1 MSNKFLPKLNLKHLQ
16 DIEDYKKVHEN
27 DFSQVY
33 FKPDASNIK
42 SDRVGVYIKDM
53 NNQDRVTPF
62 ESIAGL
68 HTEESCKLNA
78 AVIANSQI
86 DYNSSEDYKPGLHY
100 MIVTGD
106 FGGSSN
112 YFLSAAQLSE
122 ESLIPSDFKGA
133 IEGKSVEVRGYIAA
147 QKPGSYRIDLRN
159 KNPPK
164 NVLIWIGNNAL
175 KTYRKENAIFVV
187 EDYVI
192 KTEKKTNLVVG
203 EYTPFRMQYTGG
215 NTDLSVLN
223 LIYNNENYPIEV
235 FGTNTSEKDL
245 FYYSL
250 TPTGQPSYYYC
261 NIYKGDTLKAQNTDD
276 VQQVIKVW
284 SMDLPSGT
292 DSVRLDMVGNLCAYD
307 NELSKIGEPLVQVQ
321 NDVAQFVNLE
331 LDDTLSTPLSIMHGT
346 SNTKVTSDDIT
357 TNTVTNDKWK
367 RLYKKKS
374 LSNASAQAGV
384 NKVISVDK
392 ITETEPMISENSK
405 LKVQI
410 MKDSGGQKMLVLLA
424 SVADNRIFYTVEPDI
439 KTNKLF
445 YASTFANNKYLKEVP
460 SGLKDYANSASYSVY
475 TESYP
480 DPNNGFETVN
490 CTGVKNKNY
499 YYKVTNLTNVERCLQ
514 PTNTGTNPMFLPK
527 QSESQY
533 NSSTLYMKNPTIKT
547 SDAAKNSVY
556 NQTNYISN
564 GFDHQIEL
572 GFKSYPV
579 EKDPLSESDVPGT
592 MGTSYVAKLINKVS
606 ISTSGQTKIYHPIQ
620 IKPMIAGKKIEN
632 FEGPTF
638 QGPTVNEQSQKTLDT
653 TGANLKRYAEYQ
665 NTVNSNHT
673 NIGDKIGSIN
683 TFYTEMSDNNAKYDF
698 TSKNAEGTPVISSL
712 KEDRGLQAAL
722 TKDNAIYL
730 AEQNNLYLVGTL
742 TMATL
747 LITAIFVSK

>member
-1 MSNKFLPKLNLKHLQ
+1 MSNQFLPKLNLKHLQ

-42 SDRVGVYIKDM
+42 SEKVGVYIKDM

-62 ESIAGL
+62 KRMTGL

-78 AVIANSQI
+78 AVVANSQI
-86 DYNSSEDYKPGLHY
+86 DYNSSTDYKPGLLY
-100 MIVTGD
+100 TIVTGD

-112 YFLSAAQLSE
+112 YFLSAAPLRE
-122 ESLIPSDFKGA
+122 ETVVPSDFKGA
-133 IEGKSVEVRGYIAA
+133 SADTSVEVRGYIAA
-147 QKPGSYRIDLRN
+147 QKPGAYRIDLRN

-187 EDYVI
+187 EGSVI

-215 NTDLSVLN
+215 ETDLSVLN

-235 FGTNTSEKDL
+235 FATNTLENNL

-250 TPTGQPSYYYC
+250 TPTAQPSYYEC
-261 NIYKGDTLKAQNTDD
+261 NIYKGETLEAQNTDD

-284 SMDLPSGT
+284 SMYLPNET

-307 NELSKIGEPLVQVQ
+307 RDLSKIGEPLVKVQ
-321 NDVAQFVNLE
+321 NNVAQSVNLV
-331 LDDTLSTPLSIMHGT
+331 LDDTLQTPLYITNG
-346 SNTKVTSDDIT
+346 T
-357 TNTVTNDKWK
+357 TNTNVTVNNITTVTVSNDKWK
-367 RLYKKKS
+367 RLDKKKL
-374 LSNASAQAGV
+374 LSNVSVQVSV
-384 NKVISVDK
+384 NKKISVDK

-405 LKVQI
+405 FKVQI

-460 SGLKDYANSASYSVY
+460 LELKDYANSTSYSMY

-480 DPNNGFETVN
+480 DPDSSFETVE
-490 CTGVKNKNY
+490 CSSVVKNKNY
-499 YYKVTNLTNVERCLQ
+499 YYKVKDSTNVERCFE
-514 PTNTGTNPMFLPK
+514 PTSTGTNPVFLPK
-527 QSESQY
+527 QSGSQY
-533 NSSTLYMKNPTIKT
+533 TASTLYMKNPQIRT

-556 NQTNYISN
+556 NQTSYISN

-579 EKDPLSESDVPGT
+579 EKDPLSVSDVPGT

-606 ISTSGQTKIYHPIQ
+606 ISTSGQTKIYKPIE
-620 IKPMIAGKKIEN
+620 IKPMIAGKIEKIEN
-632 FEGPTF
+632 FEGPT
-638 QGPTVNEQSQKTLDT
+638 VNEQSLKTLEST
-653 TGANLKRYAEYQ
+653 SNNLGEYIVNQERVNTNHGAIGAKIA
-665 NTVNSNHT
+665 
-673 NIGDKIGSIN
+673 NIDSLYKQ
-683 TFYTEMSDNNAKYDF
+683 MSDNNAKYDF
-698 TSKNAEGTPVISSL
+698 TGTNISSL
-712 KEDRGLQAAL
+712 EEDRGLQAAL

>member
-1 MSNKFLPKLNLKHLQ
+1 MSNQFLPKLNLKHLQ

-62 ESIAGL
+62 KRMTGL

-78 AVIANSQI
+78 AVVANSQI
-86 DYNSSEDYKPGLHY
+86 DYKSSDDYKPGLRY
-100 MIVTGD
+100 KIVTGD

-122 ESLIPSDFKGA
+122 ESLLPSVFKGA
-133 IEGKSVEVRGYIAA
+133 IAGTSVEVRGYIAA
-147 QKPGSYRIDLRN
+147 QKPGAYRIDLRN
-159 KNPPK
+159 KNPPQ

-187 EDYVI
+187 EDNAI

-235 FGTNTSEKDL
+235 FATNTSEKNL

-250 TPTGQPSYYYC
+250 TPTAQPSYYEC
-261 NIYKGDTLKAQNTDD
+261 NIYNGETLKAQNTDD

-284 SMDLPSGT
+284 SMVLPSGT

-307 NELSKIGEPLVQVQ
+307 ASFNKIGEPLVQVQ
-321 NDVAQFVNLE
+321 NNQDKLVNLV
-331 LDDTLSTPLSIMHGT
+331 LDDTLPTPLYITIGT
-346 SNTKVTSDDIT
+346 SNTKVTVGNIT
-357 TNTVTNDKWK
+357 TDTVTNDKWK
-367 RLYKKKS
+367 RLDKKKS
-374 LSNASAQAGV
+374 LSNASASHGV

-392 ITETEPMISENSK
+392 ITETEPMISENFK
-405 LKVQI
+405 FKVQI
-410 MKDSGGQKMLVLLA
+410 MQDPVGKKMLVLLA

-460 SGLKDYANSASYSVY
+460 LELKDYVNSTSYSMY

-480 DPNNGFETVN
+480 DPGSSFETVE
-490 CTGVKNKNY
+490 CSRDKNKNY
-499 YYKVTNLTNVERCLQ
+499 YYEVSDSNNVKSCLQ
-514 PTNTGTNPMFLPK
+514 PTNTGTNPVFLPK

-533 NSSTLYMKNPTIKT
+533 TASTLYMKNPKIRT

-556 NQTNYISN
+556 NQTSYISN

-579 EKDPLSESDVPGT
+579 EKDPLSVSDVPGT
-592 MGTSYVAKLINKVS
+592 EGTSYVAELINQVN
-606 ISTSGQTKIYHPIQ
+606 ISTSGQPKIYNPIEM
-620 IKPMIAGKKIEN
+620 KPMIAGKIEN
-632 FEGPTF
+632 FEGPT
-638 QGPTVNEQSQKTLDT
+638 VNEQSLKTLDT
-653 TGANLKRYAEYQ
+653 IGANLKRYTEYQ
-665 NTVNSNHT
+665 NTVNSNNT
-673 NIGDKIGSIN
+673 NIGAKIANIDSL
-683 TFYTEMSDNNAKYDF
+683 YTVMSANNAKYDF
-698 TSKNAEGTPVISSL
+698 TSQNAESRPVISSL

>member
-1 MSNKFLPKLNLKHLQ
+1 MSNRFLPKLNLKHLQ

-33 FKPDASNIK
+33 FKPDTSNIK
-42 SDRVGVYIKDM
+42 SEKVGVYIKDM

-62 ESIAGL
+62 KRMTGL

-78 AVIANSQI
+78 AVVANSQI
-86 DYNSSEDYKPGLHY
+86 DYKSSTDYKPGLRY
-100 MIVTGD
+100 TIVTGD

-112 YFLSAAQLSE
+112 YFLSAAPLRE
-122 ESLIPSDFKGA
+122 ETVVPSDFKGA
-133 IEGKSVEVRGYIAA
+133 SADTSVEVRGYIAA

-192 KTEKKTNLVVG
+192 KTEKKSNLVLG
-203 EYTPFRMQYTGG
+203 EYTPFRMQYTG
-215 NTDLSVLN
+215 DPDMSVLN

-235 FGTNTSEKDL
+235 FGTNDSENNL

-250 TPTGQPSYYYC
+250 TPTAQPSYYDC
-261 NIYKGDTLKAQNTDD
+261 NIYKGTGLELNNTSE

-284 SMDLPSGT
+284 SMDLPEGT

-307 NELSKIGEPLVQVQ
+307 AEFSKIGGPLVQVE
-321 NDVAQFVNLE
+321 NAVAKPCNLV
-331 LDDTLSTPLSIMHGT
+331 LDDTLRTPLYITNGT
-346 SNTKVTSDDIT
+346 SQKNVTIDDIT
-357 TNTVTNDKWK
+357 AVTVPNDKWK
-367 RLYKKKS
+367 RLGVKKS
-374 LSNASAQAGV
+374 LSNASASEGV

-392 ITETEPMISENSK
+392 ITETVPMISENFK
-405 LKVQI
+405 FKVQI
-410 MKDSGGQKMLVLLA
+410 MKDPVGKKMLVLLA
-424 SVADNRIFYTVEPDI
+424 SVADNRIFYTVDPDI

-460 SGLKDYANSASYSVY
+460 SELKDYTNSTSYSVY

-480 DPNNGFETVN
+480 DPDSSFEKVD
-490 CTGVKNKNY
+490 CAGAKNKNY
-499 YYKVTNLTNVERCLQ
+499 YYKVVSDKESCLQ
-514 PTNTGTNPMFLPK
+514 PTSTGTNPVFLPK
-527 QSESQY
+527 QPGSQY
-533 NSSTLYMKNPTIKT
+533 NSSTLYMKNPKIDT

-556 NQTNYISN
+556 NQTSYISN

-572 GFKSYPV
+572 GFKKYPV
-579 EKDPLSESDVPGT
+579 EKDPLRVSDVPGAD
-592 MGTSYVAKLINKVS
+592 GTSYVAELINKVS
-606 ISTSGQTKIYHPIQ
+606 MSTSGQTKIYNPIEM
-620 IKPMIAGKKIEN
+620 KPMIAGKIEN
-632 FEGPTF
+632 FT
-638 QGPTVNEQSQKTLDT
+638 GPTVNEQSLKTLDR
-653 TGANLKRYAEYQ
+653 TGANLKRYHEYQ
-665 NTVNSNHT
+665 ERVNTNKDAIGAKISNID
-673 NIGDKIGSIN
+673 NL
-683 TFYTEMSDNNAKYDF
+683 YTDMSDNNEKYDF
-698 TSKNAEGTPVISSL
+698 TGKNISSL
-712 KEDRGLQAAL
+712 EEDRGLQAAL

>member
-1 MSNKFLPKLNLKHLQ
+1 MSNQFLPKMNLKHLQ

-42 SDRVGVYIKDM
+42 SEKVGVYIKDM

-62 ESIAGL
+62 KRMTGL

-78 AVIANSQI
+78 AVVANSQI
-86 DYNSSEDYKPGLHY
+86 DYKSSSDYTPGLRY
-100 MIVTGD
+100 TIVTGD

-112 YFLSAAQLSE
+112 YFLSAAPLRE
-122 ESLIPSDFKGA
+122 ETVVPSDFKGA
-133 IEGKSVEVRGYIAA
+133 SADTSVEVRGYIAA

-159 KNPPK
+159 KKPPK

-192 KTEKKTNLVVG
+192 KTEKKSNLVLG
-203 EYTPFRMQYTGG
+203 EYTPFRMQYTG
-215 NTDLSVLN
+215 DPDMSVLN

-235 FGTNTSEKDL
+235 FGTNDSENNL

-250 TPTGQPSYYYC
+250 TPTAQPSYYDC
-261 NIYKGDTLKAQNTDD
+261 NIYKGTGLELNNTSE

-284 SMDLPSGT
+284 SMDLPEGT

-307 NELSKIGEPLVQVQ
+307 AEFSKIGGPLVQVE
-321 NDVAQFVNLE
+321 NAVAKPCNLV
-331 LDDTLSTPLSIMHGT
+331 LDDTLRTPLYITNGT
-346 SNTKVTSDDIT
+346 SQKNVTIDDIT
-357 TNTVTNDKWK
+357 AVTVPNDKWK
-367 RLYKKKS
+367 RLGVKKS
-374 LSNASAQAGV
+374 LSNASASEGV

-392 ITETEPMISENSK
+392 ITETVPMISENFK
-405 LKVQI
+405 FKVQI
-410 MKDSGGQKMLVLLA
+410 MKDPVGKKMLVLLA

-460 SGLKDYANSASYSVY
+460 SELKDYTNSTSYSVY

-480 DPNNGFETVN
+480 DPDNGFETVD
-490 CTGVKNKNY
+490 CAGAKNKNY
-499 YYKVTNLTNVERCLQ
+499 YYKVVSDKESCLQ
-514 PTNTGTNPMFLPK
+514 PTSTGTNPLFLPK
-527 QSESQY
+527 QPGSQY
-533 NSSTLYMKNPTIKT
+533 NSSTLYMKNPKIDT
-547 SDAAKNSVY
+547 SDSAKNSVY
-556 NQTNYISN
+556 NQTSYISN

-572 GFKSYPV
+572 GFKKYPV
-579 EKDPLSESDVPGT
+579 EKDPLRVSDVPGAE
-592 MGTSYVAKLINKVS
+592 GTSYVAELINQVN
-606 ISTSGQTKIYHPIQ
+606 ISTSGQTKIYNPIEM
-620 IKPMIAGKKIEN
+620 KPMIAGKIEN
-632 FEGPTF
+632 FT
-638 QGPTVNEQSQKTLDT
+638 GPTVNEQSIKTLDR
-653 TGANLKRYAEYQ
+653 TGANLTRYEKYQ
-665 NTVNSNHT
+665 TTVNSNRT
-673 NIGDKIGSIN
+673 NIETKIGNIDKL
-683 TFYTEMSDNNAKYDF
+683 YTDMSGNNAKYDF
-698 TSKNAEGTPVISSL
+698 TGTKISTL
-712 KEDRGLQAAL
+712 AEDRGLQTAL

>member
-78 AVIANSQI
+78 AVVANSQI

-100 MIVTGD
+100 TIVTGD

-122 ESLIPSDFKGA
+122 ESLLPSDFKGA
-133 IEGKSVEVRGYIAA
+133 IAGKSVEVRGYIAA

-321 NDVAQFVNLE
+321 NDVAQFVNLV
-331 LDDTLSTPLSIMHGT
+331 LDDTLSTPLSIMHGL
-346 SNTKVTSDDIT
+346 SNTKVTGDDIT

-480 DPNNGFETVN
+480 DPINGFETVD
-490 CTGVKNKNY
+490 CTGTKNKNY
-499 YYKVTNLTNVERCLQ
+499 YYEVSDSNNVKSCLQ
-514 PTNTGTNPMFLPK
+514 PTNTGTNPVFLPK

-533 NSSTLYMKNPTIKT
+533 TASTLYMKNPKIRT

-556 NQTNYISN
+556 NQTSYISN

-579 EKDPLSESDVPGT
+579 EKDPLSVSDVPGT

-606 ISTSGQTKIYHPIQ
+606 ISTSGQTKIYKPIE
-620 IKPMIAGKKIEN
+620 IKPMIAGKIEN

-638 QGPTVNEQSQKTLDT
+638 QGPTVNEQSLKTLEST
-653 TGANLKRYAEYQ
+653 SNNLGEYIVNQERVNTNHGA
-665 NTVNSNHT
+665 
-673 NIGDKIGSIN
+673 IGAKIVSIDSL
-683 TFYTEMSDNNAKYDF
+683 YKQMSDNNAKYDF

>member
-1 MSNKFLPKLNLKHLQ
+1 MSNQFLPKLNLKHLQ

-42 SDRVGVYIKDM
+42 SEKVGVYIKDI
-53 NNQDRVTPF
+53 NNQDRVSPF
-62 ESIAGL
+62 KRMTGL

-78 AVIANSQI
+78 AVVANSQI
-86 DYNSSEDYKPGLHY
+86 DYKSSSDYTPGLRY
-100 MIVTGD
+100 TIVTGD

-112 YFLSAAQLSE
+112 YFLSAAAVRE
-122 ESLIPSDFKGA
+122 ETVVPSDFKGA
-133 IEGKSVEVRGYIAA
+133 SADTSVEVRGYIAA

-159 KNPPK
+159 KKPPK
-164 NVLIWIGNNAL
+164 NVLVWIGNNAL

-192 KTEKKTNLVVG
+192 KTEKKSNLVLG

-215 NTDLSVLN
+215 DTDLSVLN

-235 FGTNTSEKDL
+235 FGTNDSENNL

-250 TPTGQPSYYYC
+250 TPTAQPSYYDC
-261 NIYKGDTLKAQNTDD
+261 NIYKGTGLELNNTSE

-284 SMDLPSGT
+284 SMDLPEGT

-307 NELSKIGEPLVQVQ
+307 AEFSKIGGPLVQMD
-321 NDVAQFVNLE
+321 NTVAKPCNLV
-331 LDDTLSTPLSIMHGT
+331 LDDTLRTPLYITNGT
-346 SNTKVTSDDIT
+346 SQKNVTIDDIAA
-357 TNTVTNDKWK
+357 VPVPNDKWK
-367 RLYKKKS
+367 RLGVKKS
-374 LSNASAQAGV
+374 LSNASASEGV

-392 ITETEPMISENSK
+392 ITETVPMISENFK
-405 LKVQI
+405 FKVQI
-410 MKDSGGQKMLVLLA
+410 MKDPVGKKMLVLLA
-424 SVADNRIFYTVEPDI
+424 SVADNRMFYTVEPDI

-445 YASTFANNKYLKEVP
+445 YASTFANNKYLKEVT
-460 SGLKDYANSASYSVY
+460 SELKDYTNSTSYSVY

-480 DPNNGFETVN
+480 DPGSRFETVD
-490 CTGVKNKNY
+490 CAGAKNKNY
-499 YYKVTNLTNVERCLQ
+499 YYKVVSDSNNVESCLQ
-514 PTNTGTNPMFLPK
+514 PTSTGTNPLFLPK
-527 QSESQY
+527 QPESQY
-533 NSSTLYMKNPTIKT
+533 NSSTLYMKNPKIDT

-556 NQTNYISN
+556 NQTSYISN

-572 GFKSYPV
+572 GFKKYPV
-579 EKDPLSESDVPGT
+579 EKDPLRVSDVPGAD
-592 MGTSYVAKLINKVS
+592 GTSYVAELINQVS
-606 ISTSGQTKIYHPIQ
+606 MSTSGQTKIYNPIEM
-620 IKPMIAGKKIEN
+620 KPMIAGKIEN
-632 FEGPTF
+632 FEGPT
-638 QGPTVNEQSQKTLDT
+638 VNEQSLKTLDR
-653 TGANLKRYAEYQ
+653 TGANLKRYHEYQ
-665 NTVNSNHT
+665 ERVNTNQDAIGAKISNINNLYT
-673 NIGDKIGSIN
+673 N
-683 TFYTEMSDNNAKYDF
+683 MSGNNAKYDF
-698 TSKNAEGTPVISSL
+698 IGKNISSL
-712 KEDRGLQAAL
+712 EEDRGLQAAL

>member
-1 MSNKFLPKLNLKHLQ
+1 MSNQFLPKMNLKHLQ

-42 SDRVGVYIKDM
+42 SEKVGVYIKDM

-62 ESIAGL
+62 KRMTGL

-78 AVIANSQI
+78 AVVANSQI
-86 DYNSSEDYKPGLHY
+86 DYKSSSDYTPGLRY
-100 MIVTGD
+100 TIVTGD

-112 YFLSAAQLSE
+112 YFLSAAPLRE
-122 ESLIPSDFKGA
+122 ETVVPSDFKGA
-133 IEGKSVEVRGYIAA
+133 SADTSVEVRGYIAA

-159 KNPPK
+159 KKPPK

-192 KTEKKTNLVVG
+192 KTEKKSNLVLG
-203 EYTPFRMQYTGG
+203 EYTPFRMQYTG
-215 NTDLSVLN
+215 DPDMSVLN

-235 FGTNTSEKDL
+235 FGTNDSENNL

-250 TPTGQPSYYYC
+250 TPTAQPSYYDC
-261 NIYKGDTLKAQNTDD
+261 NIYKGTGLELNNTSE

-284 SMDLPSGT
+284 SMDLPEGT

-307 NELSKIGEPLVQVQ
+307 AEFSKIGGPLVQVE
-321 NDVAQFVNLE
+321 NAVAKPCNLV
-331 LDDTLSTPLSIMHGT
+331 LDDTLRTPLYITNGT
-346 SNTKVTSDDIT
+346 SQKNVTIDDIT
-357 TNTVTNDKWK
+357 AVTVPNDKWK
-367 RLYKKKS
+367 RLGVKKS
-374 LSNASAQAGV
+374 LSNASASEGV

-392 ITETEPMISENSK
+392 ITETVPMISENFK
-405 LKVQI
+405 FKVQI
-410 MKDSGGQKMLVLLA
+410 MKDPVGKKMLVLLA

-460 SGLKDYANSASYSVY
+460 SELKDYTNSTSYSVY

-480 DPNNGFETVN
+480 DPDSSFEKVD
-490 CTGVKNKNY
+490 CAGAKNKNY
-499 YYKVTNLTNVERCLQ
+499 YYKVVSDKESCLQ
-514 PTNTGTNPMFLPK
+514 PTSTGTNPLFLPK
-527 QSESQY
+527 QPGSQY
-533 NSSTLYMKNPTIKT
+533 NSSTLYMKNPKIDT

-556 NQTNYISN
+556 NQTSYISN

-572 GFKSYPV
+572 GFKKYPV
-579 EKDPLSESDVPGT
+579 EKDPLRVSDVPGAE
-592 MGTSYVAKLINKVS
+592 GTSYVAELINQVN
-606 ISTSGQTKIYHPIQ
+606 ISTSGQTKIYNPIEM
-620 IKPMIAGKKIEN
+620 KPMIAGKIEN
-632 FEGPTF
+632 FT
-638 QGPTVNEQSQKTLDT
+638 GPTVNEQSIKTLDR
-653 TGANLKRYAEYQ
+653 TGANLTRYEKYQ
-665 NTVNSNHT
+665 TTVNSNRT
-673 NIGDKIGSIN
+673 NIETKIGNIDKL
-683 TFYTEMSDNNAKYDF
+683 YTDMSGNNAKYDF
-698 TSKNAEGTPVISSL
+698 TGTKISTL
-712 KEDRGLQAAL
+712 AEDRGLQTAL

>member
-1 MSNKFLPKLNLKHLQ
+1 MSNQFLPKLNLKHLQ

-42 SDRVGVYIKDM
+42 SEKVGVYIKDM
-53 NNQDRVTPF
+53 NNQDRVAPF
-62 ESIAGL
+62 KRMTGL
-68 HTEESCKLNA
+68 HTEESCKLNS
-78 AVIANSQI
+78 AVVANNQI
-86 DYNSSEDYKPGLHY
+86 DYKSSSNYNPGLRY
-100 MIVTGD
+100 TIVPGD

-112 YFLSAAQLSE
+112 YFLSTAAVRE
-122 ESLIPSDFKGA
+122 ETVVPSDFKGA
-133 IEGKSVEVRGYIAA
+133 SADTSVEVRGYIAA

-192 KTEKKTNLVVG
+192 KTEKKSNLVLG

-215 NTDLSVLN
+215 DTNFSVLK

-235 FGTNTSEKDL
+235 FGTNDSENNL

-250 TPTGQPSYYYC
+250 TPTAQPSYYEC
-261 NIYKGDTLKAQNTDD
+261 NIYKGTGLELNNTSE

-284 SMDLPSGT
+284 SMDLPEGT

-307 NELSKIGEPLVQVQ
+307 AEFSKIGGPLVQVE
-321 NDVAQFVNLE
+321 NAVAKPCNLV
-331 LDDTLSTPLSIMHGT
+331 LDDTLRTPLYITNGT
-346 SNTKVTSDDIT
+346 SQKNVTIDDIA
-357 TNTVTNDKWK
+357 TVTVPNDNWK
-367 RLYKKKS
+367 RLGVKKS
-374 LSNASAQAGV
+374 LSNASASEGV

-392 ITETEPMISENSK
+392 ITETVPMISENFK
-405 LKVQI
+405 FKVQI
-410 MKDSGGQKMLVLLA
+410 MKDPVGKKMLVLLA
-424 SVADNRIFYTVEPDI
+424 SVADNRIFYTVDPDI

-460 SGLKDYANSASYSVY
+460 SELKDYANSTSYSMY
-475 TESYP
+475 TGSYP
-480 DPNNGFETVN
+480 DPDSSFEKVD
-490 CTGVKNKNY
+490 CAGAKNKNY
-499 YYKVTNLTNVERCLQ
+499 YYKVSDSNNVESCLQ
-514 PTNTGTNPMFLPK
+514 PTSTGTNPVFLPK
-527 QSESQY
+527 QPGSQY
-533 NSSTLYMKNPTIKT
+533 NSSTLYMKNPKIET

-556 NQTNYISN
+556 NQTSYISN
-564 GFDHQIEL
+564 GFDHPIEL

-579 EKDPLSESDVPGT
+579 EKDPLRLSDVPGVE
-592 MGTSYVAKLINKVS
+592 GTSYVAELINKVS
-606 ISTSGQTKIYHPIQ
+606 MSTSGQTKIYNPIEM
-620 IKPMIAGKKIEN
+620 KPMIAGKIEN
-632 FEGPTF
+632 FEE
-638 QGPTVNEQSQKTLDT
+638 GPTVNEQSLKTLDR
-653 TGANLKRYAEYQ
+653 TGANLKRYGEYQ
-665 NTVNSNHT
+665 NMVNTNRN
-673 NIGDKIGSIN
+673 NIGAKISNIN
-683 TFYTEMSDNNAKYDF
+683 NFYTDMSGNNEKYDF
-698 TSKNAEGTPVISSL
+698 VGKNILTLA
-712 KEDRGLQAAL
+712 EDRGLQAAL

>member
-1 MSNKFLPKLNLKHLQ
+1 MSNRFLPKLNLKHLQ

-33 FKPDASNIK
+33 FKPDTSNIK
-42 SDRVGVYIKDM
+42 SEKVGVYIKDM

-62 ESIAGL
+62 KRMTGL

-78 AVIANSQI
+78 AVVANSQI
-86 DYNSSEDYKPGLHY
+86 DYKSSTDYKPGLRY
-100 MIVTGD
+100 TIVTGD

-112 YFLSAAQLSE
+112 YFLSAAPLRE
-122 ESLIPSDFKGA
+122 ETVVPSDFKGA
-133 IEGKSVEVRGYIAA
+133 SADTSVEVRGYIAA

-192 KTEKKTNLVVG
+192 KTEKKSNLVLG
-203 EYTPFRMQYTGG
+203 EYTPFRMQYTG
-215 NTDLSVLN
+215 DPDMSVLN

-235 FGTNTSEKDL
+235 FGTNDSENNL

-250 TPTGQPSYYYC
+250 TPTAQPSYYDC
-261 NIYKGDTLKAQNTDD
+261 NIYKGTGLELNNTSE

-284 SMDLPSGT
+284 SMDLPEGT

-307 NELSKIGEPLVQVQ
+307 AEFSKIGGPLVQVE
-321 NDVAQFVNLE
+321 NAVAKPCNLV
-331 LDDTLSTPLSIMHGT
+331 LDDTLRTPLYITNGT
-346 SNTKVTSDDIT
+346 SQKNVTIDDIAAV
-357 TNTVTNDKWK
+357 TVPNDNWK
-367 RLYKKKS
+367 RLGVKKS
-374 LSNASAQAGV
+374 LSNASASEGV

-392 ITETEPMISENSK
+392 ITETVPMISENFK
-405 LKVQI
+405 FKVQI
-410 MKDSGGQKMLVLLA
+410 MKDPVGKKMLVLLA
-424 SVADNRIFYTVEPDI
+424 SVADNRIFYTVDPDI

-460 SGLKDYANSASYSVY
+460 SELKDYTNSTSYSVY

-480 DPNNGFETVN
+480 DPDSSFEKVD
-490 CTGVKNKNY
+490 CAGAKNKNY
-499 YYKVTNLTNVERCLQ
+499 YYKVVSDKESCLQ
-514 PTNTGTNPMFLPK
+514 PTSTGTNPVFLPK
-527 QSESQY
+527 QPGSQY
-533 NSSTLYMKNPTIKT
+533 NSSTLYMKNPKIDT

-556 NQTNYISN
+556 NQTSYISN

-572 GFKSYPV
+572 GFKKYPV
-579 EKDPLSESDVPGT
+579 EKDPLRVSDVPGAD
-592 MGTSYVAKLINKVS
+592 GTSYVAELINKVS
-606 ISTSGQTKIYHPIQ
+606 MSTSGQTKIYNPIEM
-620 IKPMIAGKKIEN
+620 KPMIAGKIEN
-632 FEGPTF
+632 FT
-638 QGPTVNEQSQKTLDT
+638 GPTVNEQSLKTLDR
-653 TGANLKRYAEYQ
+653 TGANLKRYHEYQ
-665 NTVNSNHT
+665 ERVNTNKDAIGAKISNID
-673 NIGDKIGSIN
+673 NL
-683 TFYTEMSDNNAKYDF
+683 YTDMSDNNEKYDF
-698 TSKNAEGTPVISSL
+698 TGKNISSL
-712 KEDRGLQAAL
+712 EEDRGLQAAL

>member
-1 MSNKFLPKLNLKHLQ
+1 MSNQFLPKLNLKHLQ

-42 SDRVGVYIKDM
+42 SEKVGVYIKDM

-62 ESIAGL
+62 KRMTGL

-78 AVIANSQI
+78 AVVANSQI
-86 DYNSSEDYKPGLHY
+86 DYKSSTDYKPGLRY
-100 MIVTGD
+100 TIVTGD

-112 YFLSAAQLSE
+112 YFLSEAPLRE
-122 ESLIPSDFKGA
+122 ETVVPSDFKGA
-133 IEGKSVEVRGYIAA
+133 SAGTSVEVRGYIAA

-159 KNPPK
+159 KKPPK

-187 EDYVI
+187 DDYVI
-192 KTEKKTNLVVG
+192 KTEKKTKLVLG

-215 NTDLSVLN
+215 DTDLSVLN

-235 FGTNTSEKDL
+235 FGTNDSENNL
-245 FYYSL
+245 FFYSL
-250 TPTGQPSYYYC
+250 TPTTQPSYYDC
-261 NIYKGDTLKAQNTDD
+261 NIYKGTGLELNNTSEE

-284 SMDLPSGT
+284 SMDLPNET
-292 DSVRLDMVGNLCAYD
+292 DSVRLDMVGNLCAY
-307 NELSKIGEPLVQVQ
+307 NAEFSKIGGPLVQVQ
-321 NDVAQFVNLE
+321 NAEAKPFNLV
-331 LDDTLSTPLSIMHGT
+331 LDDTLPTPLYITNGT
-346 SNTKVTSDDIT
+346 SKTNVTLDDIT
-357 TNTVTNDKWK
+357 TVTVPNDKWK
-367 RLYKKKS
+367 RLGVKKS
-374 LSNASAQAGV
+374 LSNASASQGV

-392 ITETEPMISENSK
+392 ITETVPMISENFK
-405 LKVQI
+405 FKVQI
-410 MKDSGGQKMLVLLA
+410 MQDPVGKKMLVLLA
-424 SVADNRIFYTVEPDI
+424 SVADNRIFYTVDPDI

-460 SGLKDYANSASYSVY
+460 PELKDYTNSTSYSVY

-480 DPNNGFETVN
+480 DPDNGFETVD
-490 CTGVKNKNY
+490 CAGAKNKNY
-499 YYKVTNLTNVERCLQ
+499 YYKVVDSTNGERCLQ
-514 PTNTGTNPMFLPK
+514 PTRTGTNPMFLPK
-527 QSESQY
+527 HPGSQY
-533 NSSTLYMKNPTIKT
+533 TASTLYMKNPSIRT
-547 SDAAKNSVY
+547 SDAAKNIAY
-556 NQTNYISN
+556 NRTNYISN

-592 MGTSYVAKLINKVS
+592 EGTSYVAELINQVN
-606 ISTSGQTKIYHPIQ
+606 ISTSGKPKIYNPIEM
-620 IKPMIAGKKIEN
+620 KPMIAGKKIEN

-638 QGPTVNEQSQKTLDT
+638 EGLTINEQSLKTLDT
-653 TGANLKRYAEYQ
+653 IGANLKRYTEYQ

-673 NIGDKIGSIN
+673 NIGAKIGSID
-683 TFYTEMSDNNAKYDF
+683 TLYTEMSGNNAKYDF
-698 TSKNAEGTPVISSL
+698 TSKTISSL